1 MILNKNIETFD
12 TYIIF
17 FILISIYLAR
27 KTLIAL
33 LPTKIFILLKKFLDF
48 LKIFLEKKTLELLKI
63 IKLNKYII
71 KL

>member
-12 TYIIF
+12 NYIIF

-33 LPTKIFILLKKFLDF
+33 PPTKIFILLKKYLDF
-48 LKIFLEKKTLELLKI
+48 LKNFLEKKNFGV
-63 IKLNKYII
+63 IKNN
-71 KL
+71 